1 MICFAK
7 LPLKISITNIQD
19 EVNSITE
26 SWYPHL
32 NTFDY
37 QGNWEVVSLR
47 SPGGASSTI
56 IPDIINGSVFMDTPL
71 MDTCPSV
78 KEITENLLC
87 PIMAVR
93 LLNLKSGA
101 KIKPHKDNELAFEK
115 GEARIHIPIFTNN
128 EVEFYV
134 DDNLVKMNEGECWY
148 INANLKHSVVNN
160 GKSDRIHLV
169 IDCVVN
175 DKLIKLFQK
184 ADKTSRDE
192 GYDTAEKLLIIEAL
206 KLQQTPAATNLATEL
221 EHELNTFLKKN
232 ITASNKI

>member
-7 LPLKISITNIQD
+7 LPLKVSISNIQD
-19 EVNSITE
+19 EVSSITE

-37 QGNWEVVSLR
+37 QGNWEVLSLR

-56 IPDIINGSVFMDTPL
+56 IPDIVNESVFMDTPL
-71 MDTCPSV
+71 MDTCPSI
-78 KEITENLLC
+78 KKITENLRC

-115 GEARIHIPIFTNN
+115 GEARIHIPVFTNSG
-128 EVEFYV
+128 VEFYV
-134 DDNLVKMNEGECWY
+134 EDNLVKMNEGECWY

-160 GKSDRIHLV
+160 GESDRIHLV

-175 DKLIKLFQK
+175 NELIKLFDN

-192 GYDTAEKLLIIEAL
+192 DYNIAEKLLIIEAL
-206 KLQQTPAATNLATEL
+206 RLQQTPATTDLAAEL
-221 EHELNTFLKKN
+221 EYELNTFLKK
-232 ITASNKI
+232 I